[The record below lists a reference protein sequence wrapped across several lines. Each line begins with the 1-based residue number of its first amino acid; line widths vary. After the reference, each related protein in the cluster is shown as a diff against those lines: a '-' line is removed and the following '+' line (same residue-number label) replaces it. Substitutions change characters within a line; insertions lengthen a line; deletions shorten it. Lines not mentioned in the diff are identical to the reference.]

1 LRRGREI
8 AMLYLNRKLGEAVII
23 NHEIEI
29 RVVAISGKTVKL
41 GFTFPAE
48 ASVLREEVVEAIK
61 LANRAAARTAG
72 ALPAVVGMA
81 ARLEKRDSGTPDR

>member
-1 LRRGREI
+1 
-8 AMLYLNRKLGEAVII
+8 MLYLNRRLGEAVII
-23 NHEIEI
+23 NHDIEV

-41 GFTFPAE
+41 GFAFPPE

-72 ALPAVVGMA
+72 ALPAVAGMA
-81 ARLEKRDSGTPDR
+81 GAPDRRGSGAPDG